1 MSILDARESRRA
13 HINTLEEEHPNKT
26 VVILKTNVVGANKNL
41 PYMAF
46 ICRHYSKIIASTF
59 QDKILLMGHQL
70 SLDGDYCYFVIDEN
84 GLLVKR
90 KMIEIEESNTLG
102 RLIDID
108 VYNNKSYSRTDLSEA
123 RRKCLLCE
131 NEAVICART
140 KAHSEAEIKQEMKSI
155 VQRYLYDYI
164 LNITMRSIYNELELY
179 PKFGLVSHIDSGCHT
194 DMDYETF
201 LKSAFAI
208 KKYMGD
214 YINAGFEESMDISH
228 LIKTGLKAEKRMFD
242 VTQNVNTYKGLIFLL
257 GLFLPSITQTIILD
271 EDTEYLVNQIKHI
284 ASTVI
289 GDYYVSLSSKKKHS
303 HSDKIYLEHGI
314 KGIRE
319 EALNGLKIIFS
330 LPSLDL
336 NDDASYYNYLFL
348 LMRDLNDTTII
359 HKTNIATLKE
369 VQQEMAEFMAKGG
382 YEKNKEYI
390 NQLSESYKERNIS
403 PGGSADMLIIKLIYE
418 NLKSLIRKG
427 EA

>member
-13 HINTLEEEHPNKT
+13 HIDTMETDYPNKT

-41 PYMAF
+41 SYMAF
-46 ICRHYSKIIASTF
+46 ICRHYSKIIATTF
-59 QDKILLMGHQL
+59 EEKILLMGHQL

-108 VYNNKSYSRTDLSEA
+108 VYNNKSYSRTDLLEE
-123 RRKCLLCE
+123 RRKCLLCN

-140 KAHSEAEIKQEMKSI
+140 KAHSETDIKLKMRNI
-155 VQRYLYDYI
+155 VENYLHDYI

-179 PKFGLVSHIDSGCHT
+179 PKFGLVSHIDAGCHT

-208 KKYMGD
+208 KKSIGE
-214 YINAGFEESMDISH
+214 YIAAGFNESIDIEG
-228 LIKTGLKAEKRMFD
+228 LVKMGLKAEKRMFE
-242 VTQNVNTYKGLIFLL
+242 VTNNVNTYKGLIFLM
-257 GLFLPSITQTIILD
+257 GLFLPSITQTIMLD
-271 EDTEYLVNQIKHI
+271 ESSTYLSDQIKDI
-284 ASTVI
+284 AKTVI
-289 GDYYVSLSSKKKHS
+289 GDYYDNLNNKNTLS
-303 HSDKIYLEHGI
+303 HSDKIYLNHGI
-314 KGIRE
+314 KGVRE
-319 EALNGLKIIFS
+319 EALNGLNIIFT

-336 NDDASYYNYLFL
+336 NIDASYHDYLFL
-348 LMRDLNDTTII
+348 LMRDLTDTTII
-359 HKTNIATLKE
+359 HKTNLETLHE
-369 VQQEMAEFMAKGG
+369 VQHQMAEIMSKGG
-382 YEKNKEYI
+382 YTKNIEFI
-390 NQLSESYKERNIS
+390 HSLSEDYKKRNIS

-418 NLKSLIRKG
+418 NLKNLIKKG